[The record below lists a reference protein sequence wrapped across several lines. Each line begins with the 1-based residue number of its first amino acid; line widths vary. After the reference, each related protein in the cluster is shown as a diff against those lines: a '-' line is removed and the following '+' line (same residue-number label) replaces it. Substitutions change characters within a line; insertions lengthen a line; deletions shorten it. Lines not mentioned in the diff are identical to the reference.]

1 MPPLA
6 RALTG
11 AAAALLGSALSV
23 ASAHAE
29 SVEEFYRGKQIRLIV
44 GNAVGA
50 DYDLGARLLARHLAR
65 YLPGN
70 PAIVVQNMPGAA
82 SLGAANFIGSV
93 APKDGTVFGSVSRN
107 LPSQAVIG
115 RAALKV
121 DPREFQW
128 VGSSGTNTVVCY
140 VRAASTLRRADDLFT
155 RDLIVGGIGSGS
167 TQSMVPTALQR
178 LLGMR
183 FKVVEGYKGNA
194 DALVALE
201 RGEIE
206 GLCSGLSPLRTTHAS
221 LIKEGRIRLLLHS
234 GTAPLPE
241 APDVPSFYDFAKS
254 EKQQKQQQILRFL
267 FSNDDFGRPYFAP
280 PGIPAD
286 RLSALRAGFAATLND
301 PALTAEA
308 VRVQLDMTYRPPE
321 ALETFVKE
329 LYTTP
334 PDVIREIQ
342 EIVPSP

>member
-1 MPPLA
+1 
-6 RALTG
+6 
-11 AAAALLGSALSV
+11 
-23 ASAHAE
+23 
-29 SVEEFYRGKQIRLIV
+29 V

-50 DYDLGARLLARHLAR
+50 DYDLGARLLARHLTHHV
-65 YLPGN
+65 PGN

-82 SLGAANFIGSV
+82 SLNAANFIGAV
-93 APKDGTVFGSVSRN
+93 APKDGTVFGSISRN

-128 VGSSGTNTVVCY
+128 IGSSGANTVVCY
-140 VRAASTLRRADDLFT
+140 VRAASEIRRAGDLYS
-155 RDLIVGGIGSGS
+155 RELIVGGIGSGS
-167 TQSMVPTALQR
+167 TQSMVPNALQR
-178 LLGMR
+178 LLNMR

-221 LIKEGRIRLLLHS
+221 LLKEGHIRLLLHS

-241 APDVPSFYDFAKS
+241 APDVPSFYEFAKS
-254 EKQQKQQQILRFL
+254 EKQLQILRFL
-267 FSNDDFGRPYFAP
+267 FANDEFGRPYFAP

-286 RLSALRAGFAATLND
+286 RLSALRAAFAATLQD
-301 PALTAEA
+301 QALTGEA
-308 VRVQLDMTYRPPE
+308 VKLQLDMTYRSPE
-321 ALETFVKE
+321 ALEAYVRE
-329 LYTTP
+329 LYATS
-334 PDVIREIQ
+334 PDVIHEIK
-342 EIVPSP
+342 EIVLSP

>member
-1 MPPLA
+1 MSPLA
-6 RALTG
+6 RAVTG
-11 AAAALLGSALSV
+11 AAAALVGSTLFV
-23 ASAHAE
+23 ASARAE
-29 SVEEFYRGKQIRLIV
+29 GVEEFYRGKQVRLIV

-50 DYDLGARLLARHLAR
+50 DYDLGARLLARHLVR
-65 YLPGN
+65 HLPGN

-82 SLGAANFIGSV
+82 SLAAANFIAGV

-121 DPREFQW
+121 DPRAFQW

-140 VRAASTLRRADDLFT
+140 VRAASAVSRAHDLFA

-178 LLGMR
+178 LFGMR

-206 GLCSGLSPLRTTHAS
+206 GLCSGLSPLRTTHTS
-221 LIKEGRIRLLLHS
+221 LLKERRIRLLLHS
-234 GTAPLPE
+234 GTTPLPE
-241 APDVPSFYDFAKS
+241 APDVPSFYDFARSDKPR
-254 EKQQKQQQILRFL
+254 QILRFL

-280 PGIPAD
+280 PGVPAD
-286 RLSALRAGFAATLND
+286 RLRALRAGFAAALND

-308 VRVQLDMTYRPPE
+308 VRLQLDMTYRPPE
-321 ALETFVKE
+321 ALEAFVKE
-329 LYTTP
+329 LHGTP
-334 PDVIREIQ
+334 PDVLREIQ
-342 EIVPSP
+342 EIAPSP

>member
-1 MPPLA
+1 MPP
-6 RALTG
+6 RTRG
-11 AAAALLGSALSV
+11 VICAAALLGSALCV
-23 ASAHAE
+23 ASAQAE
-29 SVEEFYRGKQIRLIV
+29 SVEEFYRGKQIRLVV

-50 DYDLGARLLARHLAR
+50 DYDLGARLLARHLVR
-65 YLPGN
+65 HLPGN

-82 SLGAANFIGSV
+82 SLGAANFIAGV
-93 APKDGTVFGSVSRN
+93 APKDGTVFGAVSRN

-140 VRAASTLRRADDLFT
+140 VRAASTLRKADDLFT

-167 TQSMVPTALQR
+167 TQSMVPTALHR

-221 LIKEGRIRLLLHS
+221 LLKEGRIRLLLHS
-234 GTAPLPE
+234 GAFRLPE
-241 APDVPSFYDFAKS
+241 APDVPSFYDFAKG
-254 EKQQKQQQILRFL
+254 EKVQQMLRFL
-267 FSNDDFGRPYFAP
+267 FASDNFGRPYFAP

-286 RLSALRAGFAATLND
+286 RLSALRAGFVATLID
-301 PALTAEA
+301 PALKAEA
-308 VRVQLDMTYRPPE
+308 DKVQLDMTYRPPG
-321 ALETFVKE
+321 ALGAFVRM
-329 LYTTP
+329 LYATP
-334 PDVIREIQ
+334 PDVVREIQ

>member
-1 MPPLA
+1 MSLM
-6 RALTG
+6 RTLTG
-11 AAAALLGSALSV
+11 AAAAFLGSALLA
-23 ASAHAE
+23 ASARAE
-29 SVEEFYRGKQIRLIV
+29 SVEEFYRGKQVRLIV

-50 DYDLGARLLARHLAR
+50 DYDLGARLLARHLVR
-65 YLPGN
+65 NLPGN

-82 SLGAANFIGSV
+82 SLSAANFIAAL

-128 VGSSGTNTVVCY
+128 IGSSGTNTVVCY
-140 VRAASTLRRADDLFT
+140 VRAASTIRRVDDLFS

-221 LIKEGRIRLLLHS
+221 LLKEGRIRLLLHS

-241 APDVPSFYDFAKS
+241 APDVPSFHDFAKGDRPRQML
-254 EKQQKQQQILRFL
+254 KFL

-286 RLSALRAGFAATLND
+286 RLAALRASVAAALND
-301 PALTAEA
+301 PALMAEA
-308 VRVQLDMTYRPPE
+308 VRLQLDMTYRPPE
-321 ALETFVKE
+321 ALEAFVRE
-329 LYTTP
+329 LYATP
-334 PDVIREIQ
+334 ADVIREIQ